1 MFPSWF
7 MVFKLSE
14 KEHFLQFC
22 ADISSKSKSV
32 KAIYIYTF
40 YIYTYIPYYALS
52 ENGIIYYAM
61 TYCFGDSG
69 VWNRRILLNFCWVS
83 MFLMFWSPIS
93 HKR

>member
-14 KEHFLQFC
+14 KEHFLQFY
-22 ADISSKSKSV
+22 ADISSKSKST
-32 KAIYIYTF
+32 KAIYICTF
-40 YIYTYIPYYALS
+40 ERPYYALS
-52 ENGIIYYAM
+52 ENGIVYYVM

-69 VWNRRILLNFCWVS
+69 VWSRRILLNFCWVS